1 MAPTGPQDPVDPG
14 SCVMVIRSLVAGG
27 AAESHG
33 GLLPGDQLVSVNQT
47 GLVRLSLAQAV
58 EVLKAAP
65 PGSVRLGVRKPL
77 VVRSGSDW
85 L

>member
-1 MAPTGPQDPVDPG
+1 MDPG